1 MAADGSLCV
10 AHASLA
16 AVFVF
21 APSSEP
27 RWRVVSCAGKTVT
40 NLAFGGSAGARPH
53 PRIGDG
59 LDSPS
64 GAARRGEGCL
74 ILTRAVG
81 ATAIGLP
88 GGRGAVP
95 NQLRETRSYLAQ
107 SGGVLEGS
115 GQFSS

>member
-40 NLAFGGSAGARPH
+40 NLAFGGSGRRTSFIPESETGWILQAELPAAGK
-53 PRIGDG
+53 
-59 LDSPS
+59 
-64 GAARRGEGCL
+64 
-74 ILTRAVG
+74 
-81 ATAIGLP
+81 
-88 GGRGAVP
+88 
-95 NQLRETRSYLAQ
+95 
-107 SGGVLEGS
+107 GV
-115 GQFSS
+115 